1 MEMKR
6 NAWVG
11 TSYVGATGAK
21 VIEDWVYMI
30 LNDACGFINKHGQHA
45 EKEWLSK

>member
-1 MEMKR
+1 MKR

-21 VIEDWVYMI
+21 VIEDWVYDSQY
-30 LNDACGFINKHGQHA
+30 DAWFYIKADYGVPCDKWGQ
-45 EKEWLSK
+45 S